1 MEILLPE
8 PQHCVHMCLVFNGQ
22 LQSSRKREE
31 RRKGGG
37 GRGRGVEE
45 EKEEEGRRMV
55 RRRRM
60 VREEGNLAQIP
71 LSLTCHYLI

>member
-37 GRGRGVEE
+37 G
-45 EKEEEGRRMV
+45 KEEDGEG
-55 RRRRM
+55 
-60 VREEGNLAQIP
+60 GGQ
-71 LSLTCHYLI
+71 S